1 MATPGILYIIAT
13 PIGNLSD
20 ITLRALDTIKQV
32 QLLLAEDTRI
42 TKKLLDH
49 HGIHVRLESLHD
61 FNESAKTG
69 SLLRDLFDG
78 TDIGLVC
85 DAGTPLVCDP
95 GFRLVSCAQENGIA
109 VRPVPGPCALITAL
123 TVSGLPTDRFVF
135 EGFLPKKVSERR
147 EFLRSLRYEARTM
160 IFYEAPQRL
169 QRSIQDCIGAFGRR
183 RNAAV
188 LREMTKVHEQH
199 LTGSLEQIEQVLG
212 NAAQGVKG
220 ECVLVISGNASPAD
234 EESLDKAA
242 RLLTDLQERISHRDA
257 VEVVARHTGIG
268 RNQLYSLGLGLR
280 QRLKKQS

>member
-1 MATPGILYIIAT
+1 MAAPGILYIIAT

-32 QLLLAEDTRI
+32 KVLLAEDTRI

-49 HGIHVRLESLHD
+49 YGIHVRLESLHD
-61 FNESAKTG
+61 FNESAKTE
-69 SLLRDLFDG
+69 SLIRDLLDG
-78 TDIGLVC
+78 NDIGLVC

-95 GFRLVSCAQENGIA
+95 GFRLVSRAQENGIA

-123 TVSGLPTDRFVF
+123 TVSGLPPDRFVF

-147 EFLRSLRYEARTM
+147 EFLRSLRYEVRTM

-169 QRSIQDCIGAFGRR
+169 VRSIQDCIAAFGGH

-199 LTGSLEQIEQVLG
+199 LTGSLEQIECDLG
-212 NAAQGVKG
+212 NAAQEVKG
-220 ECVLVISGNASPAD
+220 ECVLVITGNTSPAD
-234 EESLDKAA
+234 EERLEQAA
-242 RLLTDLQERISHRDA
+242 RLLTDLQARISHRDA

-268 RNQLYSLGLGLR
+268 RNRLYTLGLGP
-280 QRLKKQS
+280 RLKKQS